1 MVSSHLAIFSF
12 FFLLL
17 FGVMQLFRIGEG
29 NIER

>member
-17 FGVMQLFRIGEG
+17 FEVMRLFRIGEG